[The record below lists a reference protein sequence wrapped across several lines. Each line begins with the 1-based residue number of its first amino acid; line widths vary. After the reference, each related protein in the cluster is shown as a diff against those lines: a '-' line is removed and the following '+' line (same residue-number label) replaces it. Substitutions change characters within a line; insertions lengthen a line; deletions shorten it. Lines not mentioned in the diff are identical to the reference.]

1 MIWAKNPNRAKVAK
15 AGRKA
20 AGLAPIS
27 LMPIRKIMAI
37 IAMKKKYD

>member
-1 MIWAKNPNRAKVAK
+1 VAK

-27 LMPIRKIMAI
+27 LMPKRKIMAK
-37 IAMKKKYD
+37 IAMTIK